1 MSVAMLTF
9 LGLLFVHAGLDGVT
23 SPPDGDRVPDVVIEA
38 LPHHHLTIIIVI
50 IIIIII
56 IITLTCF
63 SWSPMTSLTRTLPA
77 SSPSSS
83 VSPASCTQHI
93 VKYSRNIVV
102 ISTTDTDYR
111 PDCPSSA

>member
-1 MSVAMLTF
+1 MSPLFTF
-9 LGLLFVHAGLDGVT
+9 LGLLLVHADLDGVAP
-23 SPPDGDRVPDVVIEA
+23 PPDGDRVPDVVIEA
-38 LPHHHLTIIIVI
+38 LPHHHLTIIGYITITI
-50 IIIIII
+50 IIIIT
-56 IITLTCF
+56 TLTCF

-111 PDCPSSA
+111 PDCPS

>member
-1 MSVAMLTF
+1 MLTF
-9 LGLLFVHAGLDGVT
+9 LGLLFVHAGLDGVA
-23 SPPDGDRVPDVVIEA
+23 SSPDGDRVPDVVIEA
-38 LPHHHLTIIIVI
+38 LPHHHLTIIII

-56 IITLTCF
+56 ITITIITTLTCF

-83 VSPASCTQHI
+83 VSPASCTQQI

-111 PDCPSSA
+111 PDCPS